1 MPPTGDRFGGV
12 ITIVGELPA
21 LIGVPDVF
29 LFVMTTLSGT
39 WLLLEILL
47 SMFLLWPLLLDSR
60 LPWSLILI
68 SDAAEF
74 KN

>member
-12 ITIVGELPA
+12 MTIVGELPA

-39 WLLLEILL
+39 
-47 SMFLLWPLLLDSR
+47 
-60 LPWSLILI
+60 
-68 SDAAEF
+68 
-74 KN
+74 